1 LGVAAQFS
9 DELMVMYAGKL
20 VERGSVNQI
29 FSNPVHPYTKAL
41 LNSHCDYTT
50 DVNKPIN
57 SIAGQPP
64 RPDNR
69 PSGCVFSPR
78 CAHVQPQ
85 CRESVPHLEV
95 VHERLTACFRA
106 DELFELGTVK

>member
-1 LGVAAQFS
+1 
-9 DELMVMYAGKL
+9 MYAGKL
-20 VERGSVNQI
+20 VENGSVNQI
-29 FSNPVHPYTKAL
+29 FSNPAHPYTKAL
-41 LNSHCDYTT
+41 LDSRCDYTI

-78 CAHVQPQ
+78 CEHVKED
-85 CRESVPHLEV
+85 CTTSVPPLIHSQG
-95 VHERLTACFRA
+95 RLTACFRA
-106 DELFELGTVK
+106 DEIFQVERVK